1 MTEEAAPSGLG
12 SPETPKTRHLRA
24 LAFAGGAFD
33 TIMQMGVVHALLVSR
48 GRPPDHVVGIS
59 AGAVNAAALA
69 EVMQEGSGKPSERL
83 VARVRRLRAFLDTYV
98 ELPRTLVNAALP
110 DAFEINAKRPLQ
122 PIELP
127 IHLPEER
134 KSRAD
139 ASRSKSGL
147 IRLMNHLLSIRVT
160 VAAATR
166 MTRRLLACRQAD
178 ELKRP
183 AKPADTITVN
193 VLFLWLEAGR
203 WAVPLSQL
211 MTAIT
216 TGALCGRHGS
226 FPRWVESLLPRS
238 AELLGMPQLAERLE
252 KTVNADAATAGQAIQ
267 RRRSRY
273 VWSSLR
279 YSLGVAVFVALWM
292 LPLMVLS
299 PPQTFVNVYNDAYPP
314 PGIQRMDRN
323 KIEDAAAQIAITL
336 LQLPSST
343 TEAFFQ
349 NIADTWKA
357 LAVAVK
363 AFLILCWSIIL
374 EYRVTILGL
383 LVPFLL
389 IAATEMF
396 FRFRVAVP
404 ILGVWIIFVASFD
417 ALVGQPAHVDRDD
430 SRFYLVLAVTALCGT
445 IWKCAP
451 ILRRRLL
458 EYYEI
463 GDGLLSADV
472 LRQHLVH
479 CFDEHFYGRTSIDS
493 IVDAALRKANVVREV
508 ETKTA
513 KRLDKYTRGNPSIH
527 VAPVAA
533 NIKNGTL
540 EIVKGHVSIVDA
552 LVAATAIVPLFPA
565 QDVDEPPPRRH
576 LFAAIRQTLQKEKR
590 KRTWYIDGLNVS
602 NEPIQPLFRHLRE
615 EYAERPEDYDDLK
628 IVDIYPVSDVPVDE
642 PRLIQEGTYSTLV
655 DVGLRALELKR
666 FRDASMERRLTR
678 IYTRSLPPDKAFH
691 RIDCDGEERAFIRA
705 DLFPIELET
714 PAHVN
719 RRLFQGAAPDDYKRI
734 LRETVADGCR
744 ASLEAMVPHTV
755 FSRQSAYDLEQWVE
769 KLGQAA
775 SEDQPPIASPATVA
789 AIKSMQN
796 FPQNVIAA
804 EATTIQMADGLHLSI
819 QVEEKRVEE
828 VVVDVERFAA
838 LRDIIFPRC
847 SSVMRILLK
856 EPGLPGGT
864 PAAPGLAEICAHC
877 SLKRPAKADGKADPF
892 SARRLR
898 VIPSRAEWPQ
908 WPPEDPDD
916 ALPQDVAAKPVVT
929 SNDPARDEGETPDGT
944 PRSPGSVLY
953 EGWPEKKNRPV
964 VTLLFGGGV
973 FRGVFHMGV
982 MNALCEAGIQPDLVA
997 GSSVGSI
1004 VAAMIASAFKTTG
1017 DDRHRRITSLAAT
1030 FLAIDRL
1037 VLTDRLSDFVR
1048 RFTLRGAEAH
1058 FSPNDVDRALR
1069 QFDSDSPAL
1078 FNSRLRKVTAGLE
1091 RLFYFS
1097 PFELIEVMRNARM
1110 QETSE
1115 MSKALI
1121 QDLQEFLER
1130 GGLGQE
1136 LLGSEAL
1143 SLLIRRHVLDTLSA
1157 QDDPPRFGTFR
1168 KGDQKIFFLATST
1181 NLVRGGLEILGAPWS
1196 ESSDVLLEYGLL
1208 ASSAFPAV
1216 FRPRQSWEIF
1226 AQTERD
1232 DKYIDGGTIDN
1243 LPLDA
1248 VARFLTEAA
1257 NAGAIQR
1264 RHPDPSHVP
1273 GEKKR
1278 SVPHL
1283 LFTASLEVNPAV
1295 HGQEPNDLRKA
1306 AKDCLAL
1313 MRRAGTFKYNR
1324 KIDAYASVQR
1334 RLQSIFDTYAV
1345 QNNWEPLHLHV
1356 LAVKPNW
1363 LCSTFGLHPM
1373 LGFKRAKQAK
1383 SIAHGCASTLAALH
1397 DGSNNNPTWFAQWGA
1412 NAIDFHPK
1420 GITHKEDQITLH
1432 PQPQNAKTGHC
1443 WFRTGGRLC
1452 PFSRPATI
1460 ALNVRLQR
1468 DGKPKATR
1476 EEIDELHQIYV
1487 ECGKATTHRPME

>member
-1 MTEEAAPSGLG
+1 
-12 SPETPKTRHLRA
+12 
-24 LAFAGGAFD
+24 
-33 TIMQMGVVHALLVSR
+33 MQMGVVHALLVSR
-48 GRPPDHVVGIS
+48 GAPPDHVVGIS

-69 EVMQEGSGKPSERL
+69 EILQEGSGKPSERL

-166 MTRRLLACRQAD
+166 MTRRVLAFRQAD
-178 ELKRP
+178 ELRRP
-183 AKPADTITVN
+183 AKPADTVAVN
-193 VLFLWLEAGR
+193 ALFLWLEAGR
-203 WAVPLSQL
+203 WAVPLSQF
-211 MTAIT
+211 MTAIM
-216 TGALCGRHGS
+216 TGALCGRHRS
-226 FPRWVESLLPRS
+226 FPRWIESLLPR
-238 AELLGMPQLAERLE
+238 AAALLGMPQFAERLE
-252 KTVNADAATAGQAIQ
+252 KSVNADAATAGEAIQ

-279 YSLGVAVFVALWM
+279 YSLGLVFFTAIWL

-299 PPQTFVNVYNDAYPP
+299 PPQQFVNVINDAYTP
-314 PGIQRMDRN
+314 PGIQRMDRV

-336 LQLPSST
+336 LQLPSAT

-349 NIADTWKA
+349 NIAETWNA
-357 LAVAVK
+357 LAVAVQ
-363 AFLILCWSIIL
+363 AFLTFCWSVIL

-383 LVPFLL
+383 LVPFII
-389 IAATEMF
+389 IAVTEMF

-404 ILGVWIIFVASFD
+404 ILGAWIIVVSSFD
-417 ALVGQPAHVDRDD
+417 ALVDPRTLLERDY
-430 SRFYLVLAVTALCGT
+430 SRLYIVLAVAATCFT

-458 EYYEI
+458 EFYEI
-463 GDGLLSADV
+463 GDGLFSADV

-493 IVDAALRKANVVREV
+493 IVDAALRKANEVREV

-540 EIVKGHVSIVDA
+540 EIVKGHVTIVDA

-565 QDVDEPPPRRH
+565 QDVEEPPPKRNI
-576 LFAAIRQTLQKEKR
+576 FAAIRQTFQKKEPAE
-590 KRTWYIDGLNVS
+590 RTWYIDGLNVS
-602 NEPIQPLFRHLRE
+602 NEPIQPLFRHLRD
-615 EYAERPEDYDDLK
+615 EYKNRAADYDDLK

-642 PRLIQEGTYSTLV
+642 PRLTQEGTYSTLV

-678 IYTRSLPPDKAFH
+678 IYTRALSPDKAFH
-691 RIDCDGEERAFIRA
+691 RIKCDGGDRVFIRA
-705 DLFPIELET
+705 DLFPIELEA
-714 PAHVN
+714 PARVN
-719 RRLFQGAAPDDYKRI
+719 RRLFHGAAPDDYKRI

-744 ASLEAMVPHTV
+744 ASLEAMLPRTL
-755 FSRQSAYDLEQWVE
+755 FGRKSADDLKQWVD
-769 KLGQAA
+769 KLGQPA
-775 SEDQPPIASPATVA
+775 SEEEPAPASDATVD
-789 AIKSMQN
+789 AIKKTKN

-804 EATTIQMADGLHLSI
+804 EATTIQVADGLHMSI
-819 QVEEKRVEE
+819 EVDEQRVEE
-828 VVVDVERFAA
+828 VVVDVQRFAA
-838 LRDIIFPRC
+838 LRAIIFPRC
-847 SSVMRILLK
+847 STVMRNLLK

-864 PAAPGLAEICAHC
+864 PSAPGLAEICAHC
-877 SLKRPAKADGKADPF
+877 SLKRSENADAKADPF

-908 WPPEDPDD
+908 WPLEDPDD
-916 ALPQDVAAKPVVT
+916 AKVQEFAVEPALVST
-929 SNDPARDEGETPDGT
+929 DPSCGEDDTPDGT
-944 PRSPGSVLY
+944 PRTEGNSLY

-982 MNALCEAGIQPDLVA
+982 MNALSEAGIQPDLVA

-1017 DDRHRRITSLAAT
+1017 DDRHRRIASLAAT

-1037 VLTDRLSDFVR
+1037 VLTDRLADFVR

-1069 QFDSDSPAL
+1069 QFDADSPTL
-1078 FNSRLRKVTAGLE
+1078 FNSRLRSVTAGLE

-1097 PFELIEVMRNARM
+1097 PFELLEVLRNARM
-1110 QETSE
+1110 QETSK
-1115 MSKALI
+1115 MTKALI
-1121 QDLQEFLER
+1121 HDLQEFLER

-1136 LLGSEAL
+1136 ILGSEAL
-1143 SLLIRRHVLDTLSA
+1143 SLLIRRHVLDTLVA

-1168 KGDQKIFFLATST
+1168 KGDRKIFFLATST

-1226 AQTERD
+1226 VQTERD

-1257 NAGAIQR
+1257 NAGAIRR
-1264 RHPDPSHVP
+1264 RHPDPNRQQ
-1273 GEKKR
+1273 GER
-1278 SVPHL
+1278 TSVPHL
-1283 LFTASLEVNPAV
+1283 LFTASLEVNPSV
-1295 HGQEPNDLRKA
+1295 HGRKPHELRKA

-1334 RLQSIFDTYAV
+1334 RLKSIFDTYNV

-1373 LGFKRAKQAK
+1373 LGFQRAKQAK

-1397 DGSNNNPTWFAQWGA
+1397 DGSEKHPTWFGQWGA
-1412 NAIDFHPK
+1412 TTIDFHPK
-1420 GITHKEDQITLH
+1420 GVTKSELPNDSEIRAQGDGGDERRGAITLH
-1432 PQPQNAKTGHC
+1432 PQPQSAKTGRC
-1443 WFRTGGRLC
+1443 WFRTGGRVC
-1452 PFSRPATI
+1452 PFSRAAI
-1460 ALNVRLQR
+1460 MALNTRLKKE
-1468 DGKPKATR
+1468 GKTETSIA
-1476 EEIDELHQIYV
+1476 EIDELNQIYI
-1487 ECGKATTHRPME
+1487 ECGKASTHRPLE